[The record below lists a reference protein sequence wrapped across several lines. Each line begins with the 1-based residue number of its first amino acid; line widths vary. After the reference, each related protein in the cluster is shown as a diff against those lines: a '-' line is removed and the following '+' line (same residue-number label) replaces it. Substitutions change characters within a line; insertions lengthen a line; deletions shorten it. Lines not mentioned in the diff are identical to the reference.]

1 MEIYSKFNLIDDL
14 LENINLSNDHEI
26 ILLNSKNIVCTPSSN
41 PSSRSKKYPKYTLDK
56 DFLDYVKIS
65 QRDNNKYLVSL
76 ENYHLYKK
84 KKGYRK
90 NIADIDSFY
99 FLDIDHKTMIKDF
112 YNLNYNLL
120 YDNFNL
126 ITTPIHATRSNNF
139 LNSSNNNSFIL
150 MGNSFQRSQ
159 EANNTNM
166 RKSAES
172 FVETPKYLDLNDNEF
187 VIKRY
192 NTRASPKRKMEDRKN
207 SRTRKNDWSFKKLS
221 NDENLDSLGKQ
232 IEKPKYDVKITSF
245 EMDANEIN
253 LTNEFVD
260 PDPKYLQNSE
270 YHQLDYFLTMD
281 INSEN
286 YSKFFDPSFN
296 PIEENKLFI
305 DQKLEGS
312 VISNEFV
319 EDFLQRINN
328 TSSKRKEHKLRELKN
343 ADYLI
348 YDVNEKQFYKKLK
361 INADDP
367 VKASKKK
374 FIVNN
379 LLFYF

>member
-1 MEIYSKFNLIDDL
+1 M
-14 LENINLSNDHEI
+14 
-26 ILLNSKNIVCTPSSN
+26 
-41 PSSRSKKYPKYTLDK
+41 DK
-56 DFLDYVKIS
+56 DFLDYVKIT
-65 QRDNNKYLVSL
+65 QRDTNKYLVSL

-84 KKGYRK
+84 KKGYKK
-90 NIADIDSFY
+90 NITDIDSFY

-120 YDNFNL
+120 YDNFSL

-139 LNSSNNNSFIL
+139 LNSSNNNSFIF
-150 MGNSFQRSQ
+150 MGNSFLRSQ
-159 EANNTNM
+159 ESNNTNM

-172 FVETPKYLDLNDNEF
+172 FGETPKYLDLNDNEF
-187 VIKRY
+187 LIKRY
-192 NTRASPKRKMEDRKN
+192 NTRASPKRKLEDRKN

-221 NDENLDSLGKQ
+221 NDENLDSQGKQ

-296 PIEENKLFI
+296 AIEENKLFI
-305 DQKLEGS
+305 DKKLDGN

-319 EDFLQRINN
+319 EDFLQRISN

-367 VKASKKK
+367 VNGSKK
-374 FIVNN
+374 IYYNN